1 VYSSE
6 FSNDDAALTAL
17 LSELESPAAMT
28 PKQLRFTTGKRRK
41 QWSRNVVSI
50 GLASGFLEPLES
62 TSIHLIQLAIGYLI
76 DLFPDRHFDPGNET
90 EFNRIMALEYERVR
104 DFLILHY
111 HATERDDTPFWNY
124 CRNMQIPDSLD
135 NRLQLFRERG
145 IVPHYRE
152 GMFLDASWLA
162 VYFGQRV
169 MPRHY
174 DPLANRVPEAA
185 LRSELAR
192 MRSDCVVAAN
202 DMPEHDNFLQ
212 QLGAQG
218 VANNAG

>member
-1 VYSSE
+1 
-6 FSNDDAALTAL
+6 
-17 LSELESPAAMT
+17 
-28 PKQLRFTTGKRRK
+28 
-41 QWSRNVVSI
+41 VVSI

-218 VANNAG
+218 VTNNAG